1 MLDVHVKVT
10 YNIAILYFEG
20 GECIKISHWNNNVF
34 LRIILREKIY
44 CFAINSNKKKIKKK
58 KKKKSKTMCVIADF
72 YDDKEIEKE
81 YDIIDEDEDYGAIY
95 IN

>member
-1 MLDVHVKVT
+1 
-10 YNIAILYFEG
+10 
-20 GECIKISHWNNNVF
+20 
-34 LRIILREKIY
+34 
-44 CFAINSNKKKIKKK
+44 
-58 KKKKSKTMCVIADF
+58 MCLIADF